1 METAVSKKKRPFGF
15 YVCAIGFTF
24 ERCAF
29 YTVKY
34 LLAIWIAT
42 NAAGG
47 GLGLTDADASLVAA
61 LFVAFTYITPVI
73 GGYVADYWLS
83 PRICVAAGM
92 ILMGLGYLCTWRADS
107 MFLVWM
113 MIILVSIGTGLF
125 KGNLSGV
132 NGLLFE
138 DKDEL
143 NSAFS
148 IQYSFVNIGSF
159 IGTTFIAILP
169 VTFGFSFNFVF
180 LLCAI
185 FLFADAIWFIS
196 NQRFLGNAGKKPF
209 KNDQRQFVSKGKK
222 EAEENKPLT
231 SGDKKRIAAIIL
243 VTLFSVVF
251 WIVWYMAYMPA
262 YYYFGWGNGENFLN
276 HANWMIGSF
285 HVPTS
290 WFDSVNALT
299 CIVLGPVFALLWA
312 RMAIRPQGDISMFK
326 KTAIGM
332 ILVGVAFVVMVC
344 ADIVRGD
351 GQCSL
356 LWIVLV
362 SLLMSIGEMVF
373 SPLGNSFIT
382 MLAPAKVMGA
392 LLGFWPIAVFFATL
406 IYPKLY
412 AYLKTVPFQIGY
424 GIVAAVV
431 IVMGIILWLLS
442 IRLDQLAKAE

>member
-1 METAVSKKKRPFGF
+1 
-15 YVCAIGFTF
+15 
-24 ERCAF
+24 
-29 YTVKY
+29 
-34 LLAIWIAT
+34 
-42 NAAGG
+42 
-47 GLGLTDADASLVAA
+47 
-61 LFVAFTYITPVI
+61 
-73 GGYVADYWLS
+73 
-83 PRICVAAGM
+83 
-92 ILMGLGYLCTWRADS
+92 
-107 MFLVWM
+107 
-113 MIILVSIGTGLF
+113 
-125 KGNLSGV
+125 
-132 NGLLFE
+132 
-138 DKDEL
+138 
-143 NSAFS
+143 
-148 IQYSFVNIGSF
+148 
-159 IGTTFIAILP
+159 
-169 VTFGFSFNFVF
+169 
-180 LLCAI
+180 
-185 FLFADAIWFIS
+185 
-196 NQRFLGNAGKKPF
+196 
-209 KNDQRQFVSKGKK
+209 
-222 EAEENKPLT
+222 LT

-332 ILVGVAFVVMVC
+332 ILVGVAFVVMVL

-442 IRLDQLAKAE
+442 SRLDQLAKAE